1 METKLK
7 IRPYARLLSMLGE
20 QLIKNEQI
28 AVIELIK
35 NSYDAE
41 SEWVKVSFEG
51 FGTNLQITPD
61 SQIIIED
68 NGTGMTKEIIK
79 KSWMNPATPNKYSET
94 GEVRKSVSGKRVIQ
108 GEKGIGRFA
117 VLKLGRMIKMTTRP
131 QNDNHE
137 YSVVFD
143 MTGFDDDF
151 LRRKDD
157 EIINKKIDDSIFL
170 DQLNFEL
177 TETQPTIF
185 TNRDVV
191 VDGIKFEGARN
202 THGTRIEISD
212 LKGKWSTKKVND
224 VIDSFVRFSS
234 LFDDIIEE
242 KEETSKM
249 EEMRIG
255 FFVNS
260 TQIIQ
265 ETDPKTQLHNL
276 INQKTV
282 IKVTGGYYNSK
293 EKSISFQINTMPR
306 HILLSS
312 SEISGLRVFK
322 DWFNGKDTQHEIA
335 DFGNFSFDFF
345 VFDFNAKGT
354 SRYALSQPQKDLI
367 KKHRIYLLRDGI
379 RVLPYGDPDDDWL
392 QIDVGRGTISAGSFF
407 SNDQVVG
414 RINITKAGNPHLKD
428 KTNREGLIEDGY
440 YTADFV
446 CIIKT
451 ILSYLRLEDYKNYLR
466 DEKTKKDIVKIQQ
479 ETVENI
485 YSSLESRY
493 QGDYESLHLLS
504 SLKTSYETEQK
515 YLQSRMERAEHLA
528 AVGLSVE
535 TSNHDIM
542 MMALRCLD
550 IIHSLRSITSTLF
563 YDINTVNN
571 GLDESID
578 LLELIISQMRD
589 MQGLF
594 VSSRQRPKWQPIRP
608 LLEKILKIYRNLLN
622 NNNITVNVNE
632 IGNEIVAYC
641 MDADIMQLFINL
653 LDNAIYWL
661 NVNNKPNKQVEIL
674 LDGVQSRMIFS
685 DNGCGIREE
694 NKEFIFEPFFSTKGE
709 DGRGLGL
716 YISKRLLERNNN
728 SIRLAESDHEC
739 LLNGAT
745 FVINFKSKE

>member
-571 GLDESID
+571 RLDESID